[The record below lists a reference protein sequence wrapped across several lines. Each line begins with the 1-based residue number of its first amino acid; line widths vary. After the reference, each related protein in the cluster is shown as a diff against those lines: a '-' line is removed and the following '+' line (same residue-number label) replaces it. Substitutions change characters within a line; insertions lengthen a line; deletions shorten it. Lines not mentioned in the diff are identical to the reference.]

1 MSLKARRSP
10 EILHERLASLNNSS
24 AEEDRT
30 RGSYVSHETK
40 RSRRLLSIHFSPNAR
55 YPLLPMSSINIGVI
69 GLGYWGPNLLRNFAE
84 NEAAQLRWIC
94 DQDEQRLTS
103 MSRRYPMA
111 QTTTDYRAV
120 AHDQSVDAVAVVTPV
135 ATHFTIAKELLRA
148 GKHVLLEKPLA
159 ATVREAEELID
170 LAEQNKRTLMV
181 DHTFVYTGAVR
192 KMKEIVSSG
201 ELGDLLY
208 FDSVR
213 INLGLF
219 QRDINVLWDLAPH
232 DLSIMDYLIDRQ
244 PEGLSAIGSCHIE
257 KGIENIAYLIMKF
270 PGDFIAHFHFNWL
283 APVKIRHTLIAGSSK
298 MVLYD
303 DIEPTE
309 KVRVYDKG
317 VTASRIGDR
326 EAAYQT
332 LVSYRTGDVWA
343 PKLDS
348 TEALRYVVAEFLEAI
363 RAGRKSLTDGHAGL
377 RVVRLLEA
385 AQQSMKNGGQAV
397 MLGNT
402 AQTAPA

>member
-1 MSLKARRSP
+1 M
-10 EILHERLASLNNSS
+10 
-24 AEEDRT
+24 
-30 RGSYVSHETK
+30 
-40 RSRRLLSIHFSPNAR
+40 
-55 YPLLPMSSINIGVI
+55 IGC
-69 GLGYWGPNLLRNFAE
+69 GYWGPNLLRNFAE

-94 DQDEQRLTS
+94 DLDEARLAS

-111 QTTTDYRAV
+111 QTSSDYRRLIA
-120 AHDQSVDAVAVVTPV
+120 DPELDAVAVVTPV
-135 ATHFTIAKELLRA
+135 ATHYPIARECLLA
-148 GKHVLLEKPLA
+148 GKHVLLEKPFTS
-159 ATVREAEELID
+159 TVSEAEELIE
-170 LAEQNKRTLMV
+170 LAARNGLRLMV

-192 KMKEIVSSG
+192 KMKEILGSG

-232 DLSIMDYLIDRQ
+232 DLSIMDFLIERD
-244 PEGLSAIGSCHIE
+244 PLMLSALGSCHIE
-257 KGIENIAYLIMKF
+257 RGIENIAYLVLLF

-283 APVKIRHTLIAGSSK
+283 APVKIRRTLIAGSSK
-298 MVLYD
+298 MILYD

-317 VTASRIGDR
+317 VTANRIGESGDR
-326 EAAYQT
+326 EADYQT

-363 RAGRKSLTDGHAGL
+363 RHGRQPLTDGAAGL
-377 RVVRLLEA
+377 RIVRLLSA
-385 AQQSMKNGGQAV
+385 AQQSIKNGGVAV
-397 MLGNT
+397 NLSNN
-402 AQTAPA
+402 

>member
-1 MSLKARRSP
+1 MSLTS
-10 EILHERLASLNNSS
+10 
-24 AEEDRT
+24 
-30 RGSYVSHETK
+30 
-40 RSRRLLSIHFSPNAR
+40 
-55 YPLLPMSSINIGVI
+55 IGVI

-94 DQDEQRLTS
+94 DLDEKRLAS

-111 QTTTDYRAV
+111 QTTTDYRVIVNDPA
-120 AHDQSVDAVAVVTPV
+120 VDAVAVVTPV
-135 ATHFTIAKELLRA
+135 ATHFPIAKELLRA

-159 ATVREAEELID
+159 ATVREAEELIE
-170 LAEQNKRTLMV
+170 LAEQNKRSLMV

-219 QRDINVLWDLAPH
+219 QRDTNVLWDLAPH
-232 DLSIMDYLIDRQ
+232 DLSVMDYLIERQ

-283 APVKIRHTLIAGSSK
+283 APVKIRHTLIAGRSK
-298 MVLYD
+298 MILFD

-309 KVRVYDKG
+309 KVRIYDKG
-317 VTASRIGDR
+317 VTANRVGDR
-326 EAAYQT
+326 EADYQT

-348 TEALRYVVAEFLEAI
+348 TEALRYVVAEFLDAI
-363 RAGRKSLTDGHAGL
+363 REGRKSLTDGYAGL

-385 AQQSMKNGGQAV
+385 AQRSMKNGGQAV
-397 MLGNT
+397 MLGSG

>member
-1 MSLKARRSP
+1 MTA
-10 EILHERLASLNNSS
+10 
-24 AEEDRT
+24 T
-30 RGSYVSHETK
+30 T
-40 RSRRLLSIHFSPNAR
+40 
-55 YPLLPMSSINIGVI
+55 IGVI

-94 DQDEQRLTS
+94 DLDEKRLGS

-111 QTTTDYRAV
+111 QTTTDYRAIV
-120 AHDQSVDAVAVVTPV
+120 NDPTLEAVAVVTPV
-135 ATHFTIAKELLRA
+135 ATHFQIAKELLRA

-159 ATVREAEELID
+159 ATVREAEELIEI
-170 LAEQNKRTLMV
+170 AEQNKRTLMV

-201 ELGDLLY
+201 ELGELLY

-270 PGDFIAHFHFNWL
+270 PDDFIAHFHFNWL
-283 APVKIRHTLIAGSSK
+283 APVKIRHTLIAGSRK

-317 VTASRIGDR
+317 VTANRVGDR
-326 EAAYQT
+326 EAEYQT

-348 TEALRYVVAEFLEAI
+348 TEALRYVVAEFLDSI
-363 RAGRKSLTDGHAGL
+363 REGRRCLTDGHAGL
-377 RVVRLLEA
+377 RIVRILEA
-385 AQQSMKNGGQAV
+385 AHRSMKNGGQTV

-402 AQTAPA
+402 SRTMPA